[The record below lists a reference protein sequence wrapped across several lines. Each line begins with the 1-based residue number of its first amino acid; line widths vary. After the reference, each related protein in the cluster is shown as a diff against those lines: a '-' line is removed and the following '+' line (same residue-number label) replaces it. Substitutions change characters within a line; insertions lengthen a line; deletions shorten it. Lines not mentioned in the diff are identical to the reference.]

1 MFATVTL
8 IAPWIKFTKNCKDN
22 ISVEKFRRDIPAK
35 YNLLFSNIPYAIR
48 ISYN

>member
-8 IAPWIKFTKNCKDN
+8 IAPWINFTKNCKDN
-22 ISVEKFRRDIPAK
+22 IAVEKFKRDIPAK

-48 ISYN
+48 ISYK